1 MALGRRNRSQ
11 NGSQLEQSVAAS
23 DLQTMDQ
30 QRDEFT
36 KDAMDRDEYLDK
48 LTDHGLDSHTAE
60 LLDNMLSPDFV
71 MSRISEAEKDEMKWL
86 VRLEAEKIKAMH
98 PPQNSPVSG
107 DRRKMLYDDEDAQL
121 EPLSDQQ
128 KQMLDMAVWDV
139 FFRIARSVGGWQ
151 QEELSSQYKVSRVED
166 EQGDDGGRL
175 GGLFS

>member
-1 MALGRRNRSQ
+1 MWGSGSSR

-30 QRDEFT
+30 ERGQFT
-36 KDAMDRDEYLDK
+36 KGAMDRDEYLDK
-48 LTDHGLDSHTAE
+48 LTDHGLDDTSAGMVN
-60 LLDNMLSPDFV
+60 NMLSPDFV

-98 PPQNSPVSG
+98 PPQNSPVAG

-128 KQMLDMAVWDV
+128 KQMLDMAVWDI

-166 EQGDDGGRL
+166 EQGDDSGRL